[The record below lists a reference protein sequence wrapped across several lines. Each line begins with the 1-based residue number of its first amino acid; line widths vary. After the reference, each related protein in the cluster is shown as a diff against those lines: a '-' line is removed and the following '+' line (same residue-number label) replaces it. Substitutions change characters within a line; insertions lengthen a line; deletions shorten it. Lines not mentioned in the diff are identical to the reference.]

1 MKGNLSP
8 PALRKTGPAKA
19 GAAHFALLPVQ
30 DGRGTVHGHTV
41 AAAEHRAGERFAV
54 YGARPHCISAYQS
67 RSHGSRN
74 RWLFVV
80 CFEPSQMLSI

>member
-30 DGRGTVHGHTV
+30 DGRGVGMGTQWLQQSTGQEGGLLSMVPVHTASLPTSPV
-41 AAAEHRAGERFAV
+41 LMAPETD
-54 YGARPHCISAYQS
+54 
-67 RSHGSRN
+67 GS
-74 RWLFVV
+74 L
-80 CFEPSQMLSI
+80 